1 MKPIK
6 FQACRFCQSSDGKV
20 IPKAPIPHF
29 VLIGRSNVGKSSLV
43 NHLFK
48 DPKLARVSQKP
59 GKTTLLQ
66 FYLIDEGAAF
76 LVDLP
81 GYGFAKRSKTDREEW
96 GAMVQG
102 YLEEKLEDIVFLHL
116 LDSRHPPT
124 ELDWQFIEWAN
135 SLEKKVVFIL
145 TKTDKIK
152 KSIRERTLKEYM
164 ERLGD
169 DVDAVPYSILEGYF
183 RDNLIRQL
191 NKRVAICEI

>member
-6 FQACRFCQSSDGKV
+6 FQTCRFCQSSDGKV

-48 DPKLARVSQKP
+48 NSKLARVSQKP

-66 FYLIDEGAAF
+66 FFVIDEDAAF

-81 GYGFAKRSKTDREEW
+81 GYGFAKRSKSDRDAW
-96 GAMVQG
+96 GQMVET
-102 YLEEKLEDIVFLHL
+102 YLTEKMEDIVFLHL

-124 ELDWQFIEWAN
+124 DLDWQFIDWAE
-135 SLEKKVVFIL
+135 SLGKNVVFIL
-145 TKTDKIK
+145 TKTDKLK
-152 KSIRERTLKEYM
+152 KSVREKTLREYM
-164 ERLGD
+164 QGLGE
-169 DVDAVPYSILEGYF
+169 DADCVPYSILEGHS
-183 RDNLIRQL
+183 REELIQRL
-191 NKRVAICEI
+191 NKRITACVI